1 MFKIYKDVI
10 LWTVVLLW
18 LLTNVIVF
26 MLADASAVS
35 ISNLAYIIFIAVL
48 IITKNKSK
56 NFNYWLN
63 TKL

>member
-10 LWTVVLLW
+10 FWSVALLW

-35 ISNLAYIIFIAVL
+35 ISNLAYIIFMAV
-48 IITKNKSK
+48 IIIIKNKSK
-56 NFNYWLN
+56 KFNNWLN

>member
-10 LWTVVLLW
+10 FWSVALLW

-26 MLADASAVS
+26 MLADASVVS
-35 ISNLAYIIFIAVL
+35 ISNLAYIIFMAV
-48 IITKNKSK
+48 IIIIKNKSK
-56 NFNYWLN
+56 KFNDWLN

>member
-10 LWTVVLLW
+10 FWSVALLW

-35 ISNLAYIIFIAVL
+35 ISNLAYIIFMAV
-48 IITKNKSK
+48 IIIIKNKSK
-56 NFNYWLN
+56 KFNDWLN